1 MNPTTSLVP
10 LDREINKT
18 LRELKKKKKHEK
30 QASKQPVGSTSN
42 PQNSSV
48 ASNNTFLDQHFIM
61 AERREDHREHER
73 EAREHEHERE
83 RRERREQEDEHHF
96 EGGRQLHDDERP
108 MREFTQ
114 SYASFAPQGFY
125 ANPANFEIKGSLLA
139 HLPKFTG
146 FPHEDAHTH
155 LLGLYHTCSS
165 MKPPNADLDDVLLRV
180 FQFSLEG
187 KAKEWLLNLPTHYAT
202 LSWEQLKKVFLD
214 RYFPVSKISKLRK
227 DITGVQQFSQET
239 FYEYW
244 SRFNTLVN
252 SCPNHNISKGN
263 LVQYFYDGLVP
274 QLKMSV
280 DAASNGSLF
289 NLSANEGW
297 NLFSTMASNH
307 QNFYGRDALYGAAPK
322 VASVSSDDKLYN
334 SIERLTESLSRMD
347 GRFVQP
353 APCVDDS
360 MALVASSCDHCGSSM
375 HLPSDCPSHYQIM
388 IQLMLLHLVL
398 RHLNKT

>member
-1 MNPTTSLVP
+1 
-10 LDREINKT
+10 
-18 LRELKKKKKHEK
+18 
-30 QASKQPVGSTSN
+30 
-42 PQNSSV
+42 
-48 ASNNTFLDQHFIM
+48 
-61 AERREDHREHER
+61 
-73 EAREHEHERE
+73 
-83 RRERREQEDEHHF
+83 
-96 EGGRQLHDDERP
+96 

-165 MKPPNADLDDVLLRV
+165 MKPPNANLDDVLLRV

-187 KAKEWLLNLPTHYAT
+187 KAKEWFLNLPTHYAT

-214 RYFPVSKISKLRK
+214 RYFPLSKISKLRK
-227 DITGVQQFSQET
+227 DITGVQQLSQET
-239 FYEYW
+239 FYDYW

-252 SCPNHNISKGN
+252 SCPNHNISKAN

-280 DAASNGSLF
+280 DAASNGSIF

-297 NLFSTMASNH
+297 TLFSTMASNH
-307 QNFYGRDALYGAAPK
+307 QNFYGRDVAYGGAPR
-322 VASVSSDDKLYN
+322 VASLSGDDKLYN

-347 GRFVQP
+347 GRFVKP
-353 APCVDDS
+353 TNFVDVS
-360 MALVASSCDHCGSSM
+360 MALVATSCDHCGSPM
-375 HLPSDCPSHYQIM
+375 HTTSSCPSYEECAALYNNPRPQAKYDPYSSTYNPGWRDHPNFKWGEVQTKGKLQVPSNHNNNLSGGEAKIKS
-388 IQLMLLHLVL
+388 LMLFLLNKAMVHTKGGITLILKGIGRINKPMFFLHL
-398 RHLNKT
+398 